1 MGKHRL
7 KLDSR
12 TNIKRTLTKISN
24 MVVNGELDT
33 KAANTI
39 IVACN
44 TMLSVLKQEDGI
56 KEIED
61 SIGGTNQMK
70 NSRQYKIQSLL
81 RMAEITDDEV
91 KRKQWLDE
99 AEKLVFQDV
108 PKEVVD
114 DVLNE

>member
-81 RMAEITDDEV
+81 RMAEITDE
-91 KRKQWLDE
+91 WLDE